1 MFQLSFKI
9 VSCFNIVLKSFDFK
23 IIQVSSRKELLIAF
37 KIIFAASLLLYNSFF
52 LLFYINRL
60 LNNLLKKNLS
70 DFNFFM
76 LQKDLT
82 RKVFNQ

>member
-23 IIQVSSRKELLIAF
+23 IIQVLSRKELLIAF

-52 LLFYINRL
+52 LLFYKSFIE
-60 LNNLLKKNLS
+60 
-70 DFNFFM
+70 
-76 LQKDLT
+76 
-82 RKVFNQ
+82 